1 MKNLYL
7 LILTLLSP
15 VLLFSQ
21 NFALLNQDTKSLY
34 SVNETGKTF
43 SLSIENMF
51 TANGNSFYATL
62 LIPQTD
68 FDVYFTEC
76 STASGRSITN
86 CALLGDT
93 IIRKA
98 DETWVF
104 FNINNDS
111 IYFNPNLNQG
121 SEQLLAQFDNIKY
134 TLSCTSVGQE
144 NFLQTTDQVKTFT
157 LQAKDVNNNNISS
170 PWNGKEVK
178 VSQNSGLIAGL
189 NFKNFPDSIQT
200 FQIIGSIPLQQGIYR
215 ISSADIY
222 DFQPGDIF
230 QHRNRDYLERHPY
243 TFQNHDSIWF
253 EKITILERTDF
264 TDSVV
269 YLIQKKWF
277 MENSLIENID
287 TVTSSFLKTD
297 TIAIVPIEKPVL
309 IENIEYWDK
318 SFQQVQ
324 IDTEK
329 YWNYSL
335 YYFTGDIYCPIT
347 NCITN
352 LTTDF
357 LWSYESIDKTLGLGL
372 FQSMNFYEYEIP
384 SEKNFLEISSRLVY
398 FKKGNVTW
406 GFQYI
411 VGEEEIAEDSKPLTI
426 SPNPAHDNVR
436 IESPISGT
444 LQIIDL
450 NGQIVYSNMIKE
462 NSPEELSIAQY
473 SKGIYLV
480 RIINNKTAIKKKFI
494 KN

>member
-15 VLLFSQ
+15 AFLFSQ
-21 NFALLNQDTKSLY
+21 NFAPINQDTKSLY

-62 LIPQTD
+62 LIPQTEY
-68 FDVYFTEC
+68 DVYFTLC
-76 STASGRSITN
+76 SNSSGRSITN

-104 FNINNDS
+104 FNLNNDS

-134 TLSCTSVGQE
+134 SLSCTSVGQE

-178 VSQNSGLIAGL
+178 VSQNSGIIEGV

-230 QHRNRDYLERHPY
+230 QRHNRDYIESHPN
-243 TFQNHDSIWF
+243 TIQNHDSIWF

-277 MENSLIENID
+277 MDNSLIENID
-287 TVTSSFLKTD
+287 TVTSSFPKTD

-309 IENIEYWDK
+309 IENVDYWDK
-318 SFQQVQ
+318 SFQQIQ
-324 IDTEK
+324 LDTKK
-329 YWNYSL
+329 YWNYSKN
-335 YYFTGDIYCPIT
+335 YIDGDTYCPVT

-352 LTTDF
+352 PTSGFWYGYKSNDR
-357 LWSYESIDKTLGLGL
+357 TLGLGL
-372 FQSMNFYEYEIP
+372 FQSMDFAQYEIP
-384 SEKNFLEISSRLVY
+384 SEQYFREISSRLVY

-406 GFQYI
+406 GYQFM
-411 VGEEEIAEDSKPLTI
+411 VGQEEIAENSKPLAI

-436 IESPISGT
+436 IESPISG
-444 LQIIDL
+444 LVQIIDL
-450 NGQIVYSNMIKE
+450 TGKTVYSSTITE
-462 NSPEELSIAQY
+462 NSSESLPTQNLERGL
-473 SKGIYLV
+473 YLIRV
-480 RIINNKTAIKKKFI
+480 INKSTSLTQKFI
-494 KN
+494 KD

>member
-1 MKNLYL
+1 MKNFY
-7 LILTLLSP
+7 IIVLTLLSP
-15 VLLFSQ
+15 AFLFSQ

-62 LIPQTD
+62 LIPQTIY
-68 FDVYFTEC
+68 DVSDTWC
-76 STASGRSITN
+76 SFSPGRSITN

-104 FNINNDS
+104 FNLNNDS

-157 LQAKDVNNNNISS
+157 LQAKDMNNNNISS

-178 VSQNSGLIAGL
+178 VSQNSGIIEGV
-189 NFKNFPDSIQT
+189 NFKNFPDSLQT
-200 FQIIGSIPLQQGIYR
+200 FQIIGSVPLQQGIYR

-277 MENSLIENID
+277 LNNSLTEHID

-309 IENIEYWDK
+309 IENVEYWDK

-372 FQSMNFYEYEIP
+372 FQSMDLYEYEIP
-384 SEKNFLEISSRLVY
+384 SEKIFLEISSRLVY
-398 FKKGNVTW
+398 FKKGNVSW
-406 GFQYI
+406 GDQCI
-411 VGEEEIAEDSKPLTI
+411 VGEEEIAKNSKPLTI

-436 IESPISGT
+436 IESPISGL

-450 NGQIVYSNMIKE
+450 TGKTVYSSTITE
-462 NSPEELSIAQY
+462 NSSESLPTQNLERGL
-473 SKGIYLV
+473 YLIRV
-480 RIINNKTAIKKKFI
+480 INKSTSLTQKFI
-494 KN
+494 KD

>member
-1 MKNLYL
+1 MKNLYVI
-7 LILTLLSP
+7 ILTLLSP
-15 VLLFSQ
+15 AFLFSQ
-21 NFALLNQDTKSLY
+21 NFAPINQDTKSLY

-62 LIPQTD
+62 LIPQTNY
-68 FDVYFTEC
+68 DVSDTWC
-76 STASGRSITN
+76 SFSPGRSITN

-104 FNINNDS
+104 FNLNNDS

-121 SEQLLAQFDNIKY
+121 SEQLLAQFENIKY
-134 TLSCTSVGQE
+134 SLSCTSVGQE

-157 LQAKDVNNNNISS
+157 LQAKDMNNNNISS

-178 VSQNSGLIAGL
+178 VSQNSGIIEGV
-189 NFKNFPDSIQT
+189 NFKYFPDSIQT
-200 FQIIGSIPLQQGIYR
+200 YQIIGSVPLQQGIYR

-230 QHRNRDYLERHPY
+230 QHRNRDYLERHPNS
-243 TFQNHDSIWF
+243 FQNHDSIWF

-277 MENSLIENID
+277 MDNSLIENID
-287 TVTSSFLKTD
+287 TVTSSFPKTD

-309 IENIEYWDK
+309 IENVDYWDK
-318 SFQQVQ
+318 SFQQIQ
-324 IDTEK
+324 LDTGK

-335 YYFTGDIYCPIT
+335 NYFDGAIYCPAT
-347 NCITN
+347 NCITY
-352 LTTDF
+352 LSSTF
-357 LWSYESIDKTLGLGL
+357 LQSYKTIDKTLGLGL
-372 FQSMNFYEYEIP
+372 FQSMDYARYEIP
-384 SEKNFLEISSRLVY
+384 SEQYFREISSRLVY

-480 RIINNKTAIKKKFI
+480 RIINNKTAITKKFI

>member
-62 LIPQTD
+62 LIPQTEY
-68 FDVYFTEC
+68 DVYFTLC
-76 STASGRSITN
+76 SNSSGRSITN

-104 FNINNDS
+104 FNLNNDS

-134 TLSCTSVGQE
+134 SLSCTSVGQE

-157 LQAKDVNNNNISS
+157 LQAKDMNNNNISS

-178 VSQNSGLIAGL
+178 VSQNSGIIEGV
-189 NFKNFPDSIQT
+189 NFKYFPDSIQT
-200 FQIIGSIPLQQGIYR
+200 YQIIGSVPLQQGIYR

-230 QHRNRDYLERHPY
+230 QHRNRDYLERHPN

-277 MENSLIENID
+277 MDNSLIENID
-287 TVTSSFLKTD
+287 TVTSSFSKTD

-309 IENIEYWDK
+309 IENVDYWDK
-318 SFQQVQ
+318 SFQQIQ
-324 IDTEK
+324 LDTEK

-335 YYFTGDIYCPIT
+335 NYFDGAIYCPAT
-347 NCITN
+347 NCITY
-352 LTTDF
+352 LSSTF
-357 LWSYESIDKTLGLGL
+357 LQSYKTIDKTLGLGL
-372 FQSMNFYEYEIP
+372 FQSMDYARYEIP
-384 SEKNFLEISSRLVY
+384 SEQYFREISSRLVY

-480 RIINNKTAIKKKFI
+480 RIINNKTAITKKFI